1 MKTTSTFRQR
11 FSRFAGLLRTA
22 LIGHPVE
29 LLILLHAAAAACVA
43 AYPQSHAW
51 MLPAPYA
58 PFAVMAALCLSFHR
72 TGGKGCAIA
81 YWALLPLYI
90 LTAFLPAAWASNFEI
105 RYLYALLPALYLL
118 ARGVW
123 SNARFSQRFYSMMRS
138 ILIAIAIAALLALL
152 LLLILYSVEALF
164 SDSFHIVNQLYVIS
178 LILCFALVAPL
189 VFIGLESQT
198 ASPTATL
205 LEEITVNYILTPAL
219 LLYNVVLYAYAA
231 TILFRWDLPQASVA
245 TMVMVFVAVQVA
257 IDIVR
262 PLLSRQPLKWYFR
275 WFGLIALPLVVLFWV
290 ATGYRLSQYGLTID
304 RCYLLLAG
312 LLMTLYCIFTPFLR
326 IRPWHWCTTLLTV
339 GVLILTLGG
348 PLSARQLSLRTQLH
362 IIRANAAQAH
372 ILTPQGTIDTV
383 AFRPDPA
390 DTLYAPQHRAAYQA
404 MCYIEHD
411 LHDTLTL
418 VRELGLDR
426 ADYLDRLSDRTARH
440 AQAYRIDND
449 WYRYEEQYAAQN
461 FYLNNTSGNHDIDIS
476 SYNRMLLNQ
485 RYSSGESIPYPGGT
499 INADTLLA
507 AQLAK
512 IGYTLRSNLDKDKLD
527 KHKDQLLTYTSPDG
541 SILIVF
547 SRMEISKV
555 DSLNHITSASIWYA
569 LSR

>member
-1 MKTTSTFRQR
+1 MKTSFLRR
-11 FSRFAGLLRTA
+11 RFARFAALLRTA
-22 LIGHPVE
+22 LTGHPVE
-29 LLILLHAAAAACVA
+29 LLILLHASAAACVA

-51 MLPAPYA
+51 MLPALYA
-58 PFAVMAALCLSFHR
+58 PFAAVAALCLSFHR
-72 TGGKGCAIA
+72 TGSKVRTIA

-90 LTAFLPAAWASNFEI
+90 LTAFLPDAWASSVET

-123 SNARFSQRFYSMMRS
+123 SNTRFSQRFYSMMRS
-138 ILIAIAIAALLALL
+138 LLIALAVAALLAMLL
-152 LLLILYSVEALF
+152 MLILLSVDTLF
-164 SDSFHIVNQLYVIS
+164 SNSSHIVNHLYVIC

-198 ASPTATL
+198 APLAATL

-245 TMVMVFVAVQVA
+245 TMVMAFVAVQVA

-290 ATGYRLSQYGLTID
+290 ATGYRLSQYGLTFD

-312 LLMTLYCIFTPFLR
+312 LLMTLYCLFTPFQR
-326 IRPWHWCTTLLTV
+326 IRPWHWCSALLAA
-339 GVLILTLGG
+339 GVLILALGG

-362 IIRANAAQAH
+362 IIRANAVQAH

-411 LHDTLTL
+411 LGDTLVL
-418 VRELGLDR
+418 RRELGLDR

-449 WYRYEEQYAAQN
+449 WYRYEEQYATQN
-461 FYLNNTSGNHDIDIS
+461 FYLHNDSDKNIIDVS
-476 SYNRMLLNQ
+476 DYNRLFLNR
-485 RYSSGESIPYPGGT
+485 RYNAGESIPYPGGT
-499 INADTLLA
+499 IDADTLLA

-512 IGYTLRSNLDKDKLD
+512 IGYTLRSNLDQDKLD
-527 KHKDQLLTYTSPDG
+527 KHKEQLLTYTSPDG
-541 SILIVF
+541 SVLIVF
-547 SRMEISKV
+547 DGMQISKA
-555 DSLNHITSASIWYA
+555 DSLNHLFTAHICYA

>member
-1 MKTTSTFRQR
+1 MKTTSNFRQR
-11 FSRFAGLLRTA
+11 FSRFAALLRTA

-58 PFAVMAALCLSFHR
+58 PFAAVASLCISFHR
-72 TGGKGCAIA
+72 TRSKACTTA
-81 YWALLPLYI
+81 YWVLLPLYI
-90 LTAFLPAAWASNFEI
+90 LTAFLPDAWASSVEI

-123 SNARFSQRFYSMMRS
+123 SNTRFSQRFYSMMRS
-138 ILIAIAIAALLALL
+138 LLIALAVAALLAMLL
-152 LLLILYSVEALF
+152 MLILLSVDTLF
-164 SDSFHIVNQLYVIS
+164 GNSSHIVNHLYVIC

-198 ASPTATL
+198 APPAATL

-231 TILFRWDLPQASVA
+231 TILLRWDLPQSSVA
-245 TMVMVFVAVQVA
+245 SMVMAFVAVQVA

-312 LLMTLYCIFTPFLR
+312 LLMTLYCLFTPFLR
-326 IRPWHWCTTLLTV
+326 IRPWHWCTALLTA
-339 GVLILTLGG
+339 GVFILALGG

-372 ILTPQGTIDTV
+372 LLTPQGTIDTV

-390 DTLYAPQHRAAYQA
+390 DTLYAPQHRAVYQA

-411 LHDTLTL
+411 LGDTLVL

-426 ADYLDRLSDRTARH
+426 ADYLDRLSNRTARH

-449 WYRYEEQYAAQN
+449 WYRYEEHYATQN
-461 FYLNNTSGNHDIDIS
+461 FYLNNTSGNSDIDIS
-476 SYNRMLLNQ
+476 SYNRMLLNH

-512 IGYTLRSNLDKDKLD
+512 IGYTLRSNLDKEKLD
-527 KHKDQLLTYTSPDG
+527 KHKEQLLTYTSPDG

-547 SRMEISKV
+547 SRMEISKA
-555 DSLNHITSASIWYA
+555 DSLNHLFTAHICYA